1 MTILETTTPA
11 LENQGMR
18 SFDLVTEDDRI
29 QVLYQ
34 EDVSLYDQEPRLA
47 VTGNIPDN
55 RKLGLALLNLSHR
68 LLNTMGNRL
77 PQ

>member
-34 EDVSLYDQEPRLA
+34 EDVSLYDEEPRLA
-47 VTGNIPDN
+47 ITGNIPDN
-55 RKLGLALLNLSHR
+55 RKLGLALLNLSQR
-68 LLNTMGNRL
+68 LLNTVGNSL